1 MALDR
6 RIVELYDEYTHKPL
20 DRRVFMNRLL
30 AIAGTAAAAEAA
42 LALLEPNYARAQQVP
57 ADDARITAYN
67 ASIRRSMAW
76 R

>member
-30 AIAGTAAAAEAA
+30 AIAGTTMSRRILERLTDASFRQWTRWTVMSMGVFY
-42 LALLEPNYARAQQVP
+42 LASGAWLLARG
-57 ADDARITAYN
+57 
-67 ASIRRSMAW
+67 
-76 R
+76 

>member
-30 AIAGTAAAAEAA
+30 AIAGTAAALPTT
-42 LALLEPNYARAQQVP
+42 LA
-57 ADDARITAYN
+57 
-67 ASIRRSMAW
+67 
-76 R
+76 